1 MFFHV
6 SKDVIFVWIEPW
18 CDGKCFTPKGATS
31 HKFHRFNLVI
41 LKNLSLWIKF
51 RDLSNSML

>member
-18 CDGKCFTPKGATS
+18 CDSKCLTPKGATS
-31 HKFHRFNLVI
+31 HKWFNLVI
-41 LKNLSLWIKF
+41 LKNLSLRIKF
-51 RDLSNSML
+51 RDLSNPML